1 MNLHFPAPMS
11 VSEAKLL
18 NPLKL
23 AYLGDSVWELLVGS
37 ALLAQGLNL
46 RHMHREAVS
55 RVNARA
61 QAEAL
66 SRIAA
71 LLDAE
76 EEDIVRRGRNSHP
89 HHAGP
94 RHQEAS
100 DYRAA
105 TAMEALMGFLYVTG
119 QEARLQTLFIAS
131 QTEEQSCQK

>member
-66 SRIAA
+66 ARIAA

-89 HHAGP
+89 HHVAP
-94 RHQEAS
+94 RHQEAA

-119 QEARLQTLFIAS
+119 QEARLQSLFIAS
-131 QTEEQSCQK
+131 QTEVHSCQK